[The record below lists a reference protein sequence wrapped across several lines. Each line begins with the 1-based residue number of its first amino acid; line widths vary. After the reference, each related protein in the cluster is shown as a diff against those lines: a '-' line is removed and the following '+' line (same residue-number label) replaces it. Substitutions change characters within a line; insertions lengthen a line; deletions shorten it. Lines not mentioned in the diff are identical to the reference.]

1 MNKQMKA
8 LKNQNNM
15 VYNILR
21 ILVHVGSYARL
32 RRSNLFMIDLSERAV
47 TLDTMIWVP
56 LYTPLVTDTFRS
68 S

>member
-32 RRSNLFMIDLSERAV
+32 RRSNLFMIDLSARAV

-56 LYTPLVTDTFRS
+56 LYTPLVTDTFRRS
-68 S
+68 